1 MTSRGMD
8 PDGMGHTGMRRHS
21 ELIWLLTRDMLRKE
35 FAGSVLGIWW
45 VLLKPVLL
53 VGIYSFVVMTVFK
66 PSPESGLTHTG
77 YLLLVLSGMGPW
89 LLMAESVSSAA
100 RSIAANT
107 PLLTKV
113 LFPIEVLPVS
123 RVAAAAVS
131 GAAAVLLLI
140 AWLAMEGRLGVWA
153 AAVPAVMVL
162 QMIFVLGVGWFV
174 AAVAVT
180 FPDVTHALPFG
191 LNLWMLVS
199 PVLYSPAMVPPSWS
213 WVAHVN
219 PMWPTIAVYR
229 SLLLD
234 NAAPDPVH
242 LVVMAGWA
250 AASLLIGYTVFMK
263 LRTMFEEL
271 V

>member
-1 MTSRGMD
+1 MRG
-8 PDGMGHTGMRRHS
+8 PVIRRHF

-45 VLLKPVLL
+45 VVLKPVLL
-53 VGIYSFVVMTVFK
+53 VGIYSLVVMSVFK
-66 PSPESGLTHTG
+66 PSPGSGLTHTG

-89 LLMAESVSSAA
+89 LLMAESVSAA
-100 RSIAANT
+100 AGSIAANT

-113 LFPIEVLPVS
+113 LFPIEVLPAS
-123 RVAAAAVS
+123 RVVAAAVS

-140 AWLAMEGRLGVWA
+140 AWLAVEGRLGFWA
-153 AAVPAVMVL
+153 TAVPVVMVL
-162 QMIFVLGVGWFV
+162 QMIFALGIGWFV

-180 FPDVTHALPFG
+180 FPDVIHALPFG
-191 LNLWMLVS
+191 LNLWMLLS
-199 PVLYSPAMVPPSWS
+199 PVLYSPAMVPPGWS
-213 WVAHVN
+213 WLAHVN

-242 LVVMAGWA
+242 LAVMGGWA
-250 AASLLIGYTVFMK
+250 VASVLIGYTVFMK
-263 LRTMFEEL
+263 RRTMFEEL
-271 V
+271 I